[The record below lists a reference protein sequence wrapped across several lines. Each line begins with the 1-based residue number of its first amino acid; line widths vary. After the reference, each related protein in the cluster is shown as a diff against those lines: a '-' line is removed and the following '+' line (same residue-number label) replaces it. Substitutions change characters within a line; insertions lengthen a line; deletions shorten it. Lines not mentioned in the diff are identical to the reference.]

1 MAEFI
6 GKYLAWLTFAVF
18 VVIGLGIALAY
29 RQRLVTYIADVR
41 QEWTRVSTPSRQE
54 AIAHTG
60 VVILAVAI
68 TAGYLFVVDSGLSGI
83 TRLFYRL

>member
-1 MAEFI
+1 VAEFI

-18 VVIGLGIALAY
+18 VLVGLAIALAY
-29 RQRLVTYIADVR
+29 RTRLVTYIKDVR
-41 QEWTRVSTPSRQE
+41 QEWTRVSTPSREE
-54 AIAHTG
+54 AMAHTG

-68 TAGYLFVVDSGLSGI
+68 TAGYLFVVDRGLSGI